1 MLESRQEGY
10 RTLGWIVNKSEQGI
24 YLAVA
29 DEEMQGEI
37 VRIYRQGAVGVYD
50 YMRHPGAYSFR
61 NLQEWVS
68 GLPEIKTFFL
78 ANFHL
83 AVQNEESLKRLN
95 FSRDMLEGLG
105 KNLIFLVTPYWDDR
119 LATGAYDFYSFI
131 KLRVMFHNYET
142 GHEDKE
148 ELLSLAAEPEEEREW
163 NAEEAKQKLAKAYE
177 LLEQATEERDRAH
190 YRESVE
196 LLLKAREIR
205 EKLLG
210 PEHLEVARIYQALA
224 NVYYYQGKY
233 GKAEELSEKSLRIS
247 EIVLG
252 EEHPNTVAGYNN
264 LAVAY
269 KSQGKYEKAEELSEK
284 SLRIRERVLGEEHP
298 DTAASYNN
306 LAAVYKSQGK
316 YREAEEL
323 YEKSLRIRERVLG
336 EEHPDTA
343 IGYNNLAGVYKSQG
357 KYREAEELYE
367 KSLRIRERV
376 LGEEHPDTAIGYNN
390 LAGVYESQGKYKMAI
405 PYFFKAYIILLD
417 RLGID
422 HPHTQVVYDNL
433 KYTFGLN
440 NPEGN
445 FEQWIAEHA
454 SSD

>member
-61 NLQEWVS
+61 DLQEWVS

-210 PEHLEVARIYQALA
+210 PEHLEVARIDQVLA
-224 NVYYYQGKY
+224 DVYYYQGKY
-233 GKAEELSEKSLRIS
+233 GKAEELY
-247 EIVLG
+247 
-252 EEHPNTVAGYNN
+252 A
-264 LAVAY
+264 
-269 KSQGKYEKAEELSEK
+269 K

-306 LAAVYKSQGK
+306 LAGVYESQGK

-367 KSLRIRERV
+367 KSLQIRERV
-376 LGEEHPDTAIGYNN
+376 LGEEHPDTATGYNN
-390 LAGVYESQGKYKMAI
+390 LAVVYESQGKYKMAI
-405 PYFFKAYIILLD
+405 PYFFKAYIILLA

-422 HPHTQVVYDNL
+422 HPHTQAAYDNL

-445 FEQWIAEHA
+445 FEQWLAEHA

>member
-1 MLESRQEGY
+1 M
-10 RTLGWIVNKSEQGI
+10 
-24 YLAVA
+24 AVA

-61 NLQEWVS
+61 DLQEWVS

-210 PEHLEVARIYQALA
+210 PEHLEVARIDQVLA
-224 NVYYYQGKY
+224 DVYYYQGKY
-233 GKAEELSEKSLRIS
+233 GKAEEL
-247 EIVLG
+247 
-252 EEHPNTVAGYNN
+252 Y
-264 LAVAY
+264 
-269 KSQGKYEKAEELSEK
+269 EK

-306 LAAVYKSQGK
+306 LAGVYESQGK

-323 YEKSLRIRERVLG
+323 YEKSLRISERVLG

-343 IGYNNLAGVYKSQG
+343 ASYNNLAGVYESQG

-367 KSLRIRERV
+367 KSLRISERV
-376 LGEEHPDTAIGYNN
+376 LGEEHPYIAASYNN
-390 LAGVYESQGKYKMAI
+390 LAGVYELQGKYKMAI
-405 PYFFKAYIILLD
+405 PYFFKAYIILLA

-422 HPHTQVVYDNL
+422 HPHTQAAYDNL

-445 FEQWIAEHA
+445 FEQWLAEHA

>member
-105 KNLIFLVTPYWDDR
+105 KNFIFLVTPYWDDR

-142 GHEDKE
+142 SHEDKE

-163 NAEEAKQKLAKAYE
+163 NAEEAKQNLAKAYE
-177 LLEQATEERDRAH
+177 LLEQATEERDRTH

-210 PEHLEVARIYQALA
+210 PEHLEVARIDQVLA
-224 NVYYYQGKY
+224 DVYYY
-233 GKAEELSEKSLRIS
+233 
-247 EIVLG
+247 
-252 EEHPNTVAGYNN
+252 
-264 LAVAY
+264 
-269 KSQGKYEKAEELSEK
+269 
-284 SLRIRERVLGEEHP
+284 
-298 DTAASYNN
+298 
-306 LAAVYKSQGK
+306 QGK

-343 IGYNNLAGVYKSQG
+343 AS
-357 KYREAEELYE
+357 
-367 KSLRIRERV
+367 
-376 LGEEHPDTAIGYNN
+376 YNN

-405 PYFFKAYIILLD
+405 PYFFKAYIILLA

-422 HPHTQVVYDNL
+422 HPHTQAAYDNL
-433 KYTFGLN
+433 KYTFGIN